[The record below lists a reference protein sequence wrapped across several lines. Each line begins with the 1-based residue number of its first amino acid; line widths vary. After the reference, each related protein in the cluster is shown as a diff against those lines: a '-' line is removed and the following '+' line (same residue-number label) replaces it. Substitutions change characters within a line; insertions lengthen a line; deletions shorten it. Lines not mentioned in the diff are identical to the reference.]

1 MNTVRPRRA
10 AKKRVGRPLVR
21 GLRLVIGF
29 VLVVSGLA
37 LVGNSLYGLFVEDNI
52 LAGEQQDVASQY
64 KDVQDANGYTK
75 QFVDADTSLKT
86 GDVFAKIYIP
96 RLGDDWVRLIGE
108 GIVWEP
114 VLNKIGVGHYPKT
127 QLPGQ
132 AGNFAVAAHRGGF
145 GGSFRNIHRITT
157 GDHVY
162 VQTNSGWFNYEYRQT
177 KIVLPKEVG
186 VIKPIPEGLDTAVA
200 GGKYMTLTS
209 CDPVF
214 VNTHRIIVW
223 LELVGNNPPPNL

>member
-1 MNTVRPRRA
+1 MI
-10 AKKRVGRPLVR
+10 
-21 GLRLVIGF
+21 GL

-37 LVGNSLYGLFVEDNI
+37 LVGNSLYGLFIEDDV
-52 LAGEQQDVASQY
+52 LAGEQQGAASEY
-64 KDVQDANGYTK
+64 SNLQDANSFK
-75 QFVDADTSLKT
+75 KKFVDAGTNLKPA
-86 GDVFAKIYIP
+86 DVFAKVYIP
-96 RLGDDWVRLIGE
+96 RLGDDWVRLVGE
-108 GIVWEP
+108 GIRWEP
-114 VLNKIGVGHYPKT
+114 VLNKIGVGHYSQT

-132 AGNFAVAAHRGGF
+132 VGNFAVAAHRGGF
-145 GGSFRNIHRITT
+145 GGSFRNIHRLTT

-162 VQTNSGWFNYEYRQT
+162 VQTNGGWFDYEYRQT
-177 KIVLPKEVG
+177 KIVLPEEVG
-186 VIKPIPEGLDTAVA
+186 VIKPIPKGLDGAVA